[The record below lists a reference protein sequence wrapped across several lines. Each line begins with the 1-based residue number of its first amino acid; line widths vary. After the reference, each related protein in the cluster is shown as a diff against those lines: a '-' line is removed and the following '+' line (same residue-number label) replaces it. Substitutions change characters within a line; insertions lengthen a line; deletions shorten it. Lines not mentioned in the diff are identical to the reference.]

1 MFHLLPRF
9 TPVLLLSL
17 ASLLA
22 GDAEYFPQKFSAPSR
37 RTLAPLQSPDSAANS
52 VPVLVSDFEL
62 LASAAA
68 PPSKPPP
75 AGQGRR
81 PAANSSGT
89 KDTSPPV
96 FEDADSPSVQARQ
109 LVDLFST
116 MLVQS
121 LQKGGYEAARQPSSS
136 AGGTPGGGKGV
147 LLRGVFAESDA
158 LNRIRRAM
166 LGGGAPGGKFLL
178 YVGTFNMS
186 RPDQPLYQL
195 ASLQSPDSRYGPVI
209 TPNAYIPLVKYEIAK
224 NPTGDD
230 VRKVCED
237 IVRNLT
243 VLLNANPSA
252 FAQ

>member
-1 MFHLLPRF
+1 MFHPLPRV

-17 ASLLA
+17 ASVLA
-22 GDAEYFPQKFSAPSR
+22 GNAEYFPQKFVAPSS
-37 RTLAPLQSPDSAANS
+37 RTPAPLQSSDSAANS

-62 LASAAA
+62 FASAVA
-68 PPSKPPP
+68 PPSKSP
-75 AGQGRR
+75 AGQAKR
-81 PAANSSGT
+81 PAATSSGT
-89 KDTSPPV
+89 KDTPPPV
-96 FEDADSPSVQARQ
+96 LEDTDSPSVQARQ
-109 LVDLFST
+109 LMDLFSIT
-116 MLVQS
+116 LVQS
-121 LQKGGYEAARQPSSS
+121 LQKGGYKAARQPSSS
-136 AGGTPGGGKGV
+136 AGGTPGSGNGV
-147 LLRGVFAESDA
+147 LLRGVFAEPDA

-195 ASLQSPDSRYGPVI
+195 APLQSPDSRYGPVI
-209 TPNAYIPLVKYEIAK
+209 TPNSYIPLVKYEIPK
-224 NPTGDD
+224 NPTADD

-252 FAQ
+252 FVQ

>member
-1 MFHLLPRF
+1 MFHPLPRV

-17 ASLLA
+17 ASVLA
-22 GDAEYFPQKFSAPSR
+22 GDAEYFPQKFAAPSS
-37 RTLAPLQSPDSAANS
+37 RTGAPLQSPDSAANS

-62 LASAAA
+62 FASAAA
-68 PPSKPPP
+68 PPSKPP
-75 AGQGRR
+75 AGQGKR
-81 PAANSSGT
+81 PAATSSGT
-89 KDTSPPV
+89 KDTPPPV
-96 FEDADSPSVQARQ
+96 LEDADSPSVQARQ
-109 LVDLFST
+109 LMDLFSI

-121 LQKGGYEAARQPSSS
+121 LQKGGYKAVRQPSSS
-136 AGGTPGGGKGV
+136 AGGTPGSGNGV
-147 LLRGVFAESDA
+147 LLRGVFAEPDA

-195 ASLQSPDSRYGPVI
+195 APLQSPDSRYGPVI
-209 TPNAYIPLVKYEIAK
+209 TPNSYIPLVKYEVPK
-224 NPTGDD
+224 NPTADD

-243 VLLNANPSA
+243 VLLNANPAA